1 MVWLAVRASGES
13 TWKVTVASMC
23 PGPVSLIGVVKRN
36 ELSEEIVTES
46 LVTVGLSPAVLL
58 TH

>member
-1 MVWLAVRASGES
+1 
-13 TWKVTVASMC
+13 
-23 PGPVSLIGVVKRN
+23 LIGVVKRN

-46 LVTVGLSPAVLL
+46 LVTVGLSPAVLP